1 MDESD
6 NRKRPSF
13 LRNNYKCFREVLLD
27 HKLAALGDAYVNFAY
42 SLAISERRGQ
52 PSGAKVSDHILA
64 EALKKACLRE
74 HMPKRVSSHV
84 LADAAEAITVYAWLS
99 NFIKLDECVKILQE
113 AENSVEGFS
122 RLLLTIK
129 DRIKF

>member
-6 NRKRPSF
+6 NRKKPSF
-13 LRNNYKCFREVLLD
+13 LRNDYKCLREILLD
-27 HKLAALGDAYVNFAY
+27 HELAALGDAYVNFAY
-42 SLAISERRGQ
+42 SLAISAKRGQ

-74 HMPKRVSSHV
+74 HMPKRVSSHA
-84 LADAAEAITVYAWLS
+84 LADAAEAITVYAWLY